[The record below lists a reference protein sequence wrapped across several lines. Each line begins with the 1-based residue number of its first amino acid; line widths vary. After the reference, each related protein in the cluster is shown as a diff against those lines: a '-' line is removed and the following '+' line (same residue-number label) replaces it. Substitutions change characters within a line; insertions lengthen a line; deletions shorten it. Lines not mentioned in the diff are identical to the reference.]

1 MTISYYDAIVEQ
13 SKAEGRMEGRKEG
26 RKEGHTEGHKEGHTE
41 GDRQRLV
48 SMVMKM
54 VENGLPLALIATCAE
69 LPLQEV
75 QKIIKTYGAHD

>member
-13 SKAEGRMEGRKEG
+13 SKAEGRMEGRK
-26 RKEGHTEGHKEGHTE
+26 EGHKEGHTE

>member
-13 SKAEGRMEGRKEG
+13 SKAEGRM
-26 RKEGHTEGHKEGHTE
+26 EGHKEGHTE